1 MKLRFVKIVRSDG
14 EDIGSVEEKI
24 NDTVRRIAMCGGKIV
39 SFSNETFGLSPM
51 NMFVFIIYES
61 ETELTDT
68 VINQRLQETGDD
80 INYGEKKLR

>member
-14 EDIGSVEEKI
+14 EDISSVEEKI

-80 INYGEKKLR
+80 INYGEKKL